1 MKINKMENSY
11 KIKSQSNNKLIDKLV
26 NSNGS
31 DKRKS
36 IILSLFLYGTMLL
49 ILFFIRFWPPSNLAE
64 LTGGGGGGGVSVNF
78 GDSDLGMG
86 NDFQNEEKVVKNQA
100 KPIPVKE
107 IQEEQDVI
115 AEENSKDEGVVIPKK
130 VNVKKVKEVIIKE
143 TKPVVI
149 TKPVKET
156 PKTPTKPQN
165 DALSNILKGSKTG
178 DGTGKT
184 AGNQGSANGGL
195 NNSGYGAGGS
205 SGGTGGGNGS
215 GNGTGTGTGSGSGTG
230 GGSGS
235 GSGKGSGAGYS
246 LGDRKALSKPAPA
259 YNCDEV
265 GKVVV
270 QITVDKNGKTISATP
285 GIKGTTNTAKCLLD
299 QAKIAAMNTKWSA
312 DENALEQQVGKI
324 EYNFKLN

>member
-1 MKINKMENSY
+1 MAIKIFNSLSNKF
-11 KIKSQSNNKLIDKLV
+11 V
-26 NSNGS
+26 NSSGS

-36 IILSLFLYGTMLL
+36 ILLSLILYGTMLL
-49 ILFFIRFWPPSNLAE
+49 ILFFIRFWPPSNIAE
-64 LTGGGGGGGVSVNF
+64 LAGGGGGGGVSVNF
-78 GDSDLGMG
+78 GDSDVGMG
-86 NDFQNEEKVVKNQA
+86 TNFQNEEKVVKSQA

-107 IQEEQDVI
+107 IQQEQDVI

-130 VNVKKVKEVIIKE
+130 VNVKKVKEVLIKE
-143 TKPVVI
+143 TKPIVI
-149 TKPVKET
+149 TKPVKEV
-156 PKTPTKPQN
+156 PKIPTKPKN
-165 DALSNILKGSKTG
+165 DALSNILKGSKNG
-178 DGTGKT
+178 DGNGKT
-184 AGNQGSANGGL
+184 SGNQGPANGGL

-205 SGGTGGGNGS
+205 GGGTGGGTGP
-215 GNGTGTGTGSGSGTG
+215 GNGTGTGPGSGSGTG

-235 GSGKGSGAGYS
+235 GNGKGSGSGYS
-246 LGDRKALSKPAPA
+246 LGDRKALSKPSPA

-312 DENALEQQVGKI
+312 DENASEQQVGKI
-324 EYNFKLN
+324 EYNFRLN

>member
-1 MKINKMENSY
+1 MLNNNKIIEKSENSFL
-11 KIKSQSNNKLIDKLV
+11 NKFI
-26 NSNGS
+26 NSEGS

-36 IILSLFLYGTMLL
+36 ILLSLFLYGTMLL

-64 LTGGGGGGGVSVNF
+64 LTGGGGGGVSVNF
-78 GDSDLGMG
+78 GDSDVGMG
-86 NDFQNEEKVVKNQA
+86 NNFQNEEKVIKNQT

-107 IQEEQDVI
+107 IQEEQDII

-130 VNVKKVKEVIIKE
+130 INVKKIKEVIIKD

-149 TKPVKET
+149 TKPVKEI

-165 DALSNILKGSKTG
+165 DALTNIIKGSKTG

-184 AGNQGSANGGL
+184 VGNQGSANGGL
-195 NNSGYGAGGS
+195 NNSGYGVGGS
-205 SGGTGGGNGS
+205 GGGTGGGNGS
-215 GNGTGTGTGSGSGTG
+215 GNGTGTGVGSGSGTG

-235 GSGKGSGAGYS
+235 GNGKGSGSGYS
-246 LGDRKALSKPAPA
+246 LGDRKALLKPAPA

-270 QITVDKNGKTISATP
+270 QITVDKNGKTINATP

-312 DENALEQQVGKI
+312 DENASEQQVGKI
-324 EYNFKLN
+324 EYNFRLN

>member
-1 MKINKMENSY
+1 MPI
-11 KIKSQSNNKLIDKLV
+11 QVFNNLSDKFV
-26 NSNGS
+26 NSSGS
-31 DKRKS
+31 DKKKS
-36 IILSLFLYGTMLL
+36 ILLSLFLYGTMLL

-78 GDSDLGMG
+78 GDIDAGMG
-86 NDFQNEEKVVKNQA
+86 NNFQNEEKVVKTKA
-100 KPIPVKE
+100 KPLPVKE
-107 IQEEQDVI
+107 IQQEQDVI

-130 VNVKKVKEVIIKE
+130 INVKKVKEVLIKE

-149 TKPVKET
+149 TKPVKEVV
-156 PKTPTKPQN
+156 KTPTKPQN

-178 DGTGKT
+178 DGNTKT
-184 AGNQGSANGGL
+184 AGNQGSATGGL
-195 NNSGYGAGGS
+195 NNSGYGAGGTG
-205 SGGTGGGNGS
+205 GGTGGGNGS
-215 GNGTGTGTGSGSGTG
+215 GNGTGTGLGSGSGTG

-235 GSGKGSGAGYS
+235 GNGKGSGAGYS
-246 LGDRKALSKPAPA
+246 LGDRKALSKPSPA

-299 QAKIAAMNTKWSA
+299 QAKIAAMNTRWSA
-312 DENALEQQVGKI
+312 DENAADQQVGKI
-324 EYNFKLN
+324 EYNFRLN

>member
-1 MKINKMENSY
+1 MASAVLKILSNKFVHSG
-11 KIKSQSNNKLIDKLV
+11 
-26 NSNGS
+26 GS
-31 DKRKS
+31 DKKKS
-36 IILSLFLYGTMLL
+36 ILLALLLYSIMLI

-78 GDSDLGMG
+78 GDTDAGMG
-86 NDFQNEEKVVKNQA
+86 NNFQNQEKVVKTAA
-100 KPIPVKE
+100 KQVPVKE
-107 IQEEQDVI
+107 IQQEQDVI
-115 AEENSKDEGVVIPKK
+115 AEENSKDDGVVIPKK
-130 VNVKKVKEVIIKE
+130 INVKKVKVVIIKE

-149 TKPVKET
+149 TKPIKEV

-165 DALSNILKGSKTG
+165 DALSNILKGSKNG
-178 DGTGKT
+178 DGNTKT
-184 AGNQGSANGGL
+184 AGNQGAASGSL
-195 NNSGYGAGGS
+195 NNSGYGAGGT
-205 SGGTGGGNGS
+205 GGGAGGGNGS
-215 GNGTGTGTGSGSGTG
+215 GNGTGTGLGSGSGTG
-230 GGSGS
+230 GGNGS
-235 GSGKGSGAGYS
+235 GNGKGSGAGYS

-312 DENALEQQVGKI
+312 DENAADQQVGKI
-324 EYNFKLN
+324 EYNFRLN